1 MTVSSWVSWCLS
13 VIVTGVNWLKTATLL
28 NVPLLYLL
36 LGIVVM
42 GVVIRA
48 ILFRA

>member
-1 MTVSSWVSWCLS
+1 MTFTNWVNWLLS
-13 VIVTGVNWLKTATLL
+13 VIVTAVNWLKSATLL

-36 LGIVVM
+36 LGIFVM

-48 ILFRA
+48 VLFRA

>member
-1 MTVSSWVSWCLS
+1 MTVSSWLSWSLS
-13 VIVTGVNWLKTATLL
+13 VIVTCVNWLKSATLF

>member
-1 MTVSSWVSWCLS
+1 MSFSSWVNWLLS
-13 VIVTGVNWLKTATLL
+13 VIVTSVNWLKSAILL

-36 LGIVVM
+36 LAIFVM